1 MLSAVLPEQAAV
13 WSYPVDSYG
22 EPNNEFLPTPEWVEE
37 NISLEQVSMNMI
49 NSFLGRMH
57 LASHLECLSQ
67 ERYNLVK
74 EGVEY
79 FKSLSKIKDTAMPYL
94 PLGFTK
100 FGEKVVCAGLK
111 TDNKIYL
118 AVWVLEG
125 ETRANITVK
134 EGKSVSLAYPKNSS
148 AVVSFENGELK
159 ITFEN
164 TNSAVFLE
172 IEI

>member
-1 MLSAVLPEQAAV
+1 M
-13 WSYPVDSYG
+13 
-22 EPNNEFLPTPEWVEE
+22 
-37 NISLEQVSMNMI
+37 
-49 NSFLGRMH
+49 
-57 LASHLECLSQ
+57 
-67 ERYNLVK
+67 
-74 EGVEY
+74 
-79 FKSLSKIKDTAMPYL
+79 
-94 PLGFTK
+94 
-100 FGEKVVCAGLK
+100 VCAGLK

-134 EGKSVSLAYPKNSS
+134 EGKSASLAYPKNSS